1 MKASHLVLLLLMN
14 LCWAGVYSAYKIID
28 QDLGGA
34 GTTAAIVTLRFGL
47 AGFCLLLVWP
57 LLPGPAPRGRDLF
70 IVCLMGVTLFVIGQR
85 LQVYGNHI
93 GTAGNSSVL
102 MAVEP
107 LVTSLAGAIFLR
119 EHIGPRRWV
128 GFTLGL
134 GGVALLNGVGTPG
147 FKLVGLAPS
156 LIFLSS
162 FICEAAYSVL
172 GKPVILRGVS
182 VMKVLAISL
191 LIGLAL
197 NVLIDGQSTYA
208 AARQLSLTSWGLIVF
223 PGHCLHGD
231 RLRPLVCCHSRVPA
245 ERRRFDYFR
254 AVGVWRGAGRSL
266 GWGRTALGPAF
277 RQPDHCRRAGAG
289 TVAPDQEAFRAA
301 EKRANFL
308 KRIAVRRPSI

>member
-47 AGFCLLLVWP
+47 AGVCLLLVWP

-119 EHIGPRRWV
+119 EHIGPRRWA

-208 AARQLSLTSWGLIVF
+208 AARQLSLTSWGLLFFLAIVCTAIGYALWF
-223 PGHCLHGD
+223 VVIRECPLNVAALTIFAQSVFGVVLAALWVGEELHWGQ
-231 RLRPLVCCHSRVPA
+231 LFGSLTIVAGLVLGLSRQIRKHSEPPKN
-245 ERRRFDYFR
+245 EPI
-254 AVGVWRGAGRSL
+254 S
-266 GWGRTALGPAF
+266 
-277 RQPDHCRRAGAG
+277 
-289 TVAPDQEAFRAA
+289 
-301 EKRANFL
+301 
-308 KRIAVRRPSI
+308 